1 MFLQIDGDNLV
12 ELWFNSLAHLATSER
27 SVYYNPSVYCR
38 KVFGYTHGVHFEN
51 KIMEQDFYRYSGYDK
66 DMKLA
71 SLRTSYYSDKVK
83 KQHDVLTSIIRKLQ
97 PRQSRG
103 LISFSEPAFDD
114 SSRLK
119 CLDSLYIQKESMTKY
134 EALIIFRATEI
145 YPKMFMDLVFLEEI
159 LNRFAKEKVYCT
171 NFSIFITSGFINMFN
186 APLCAM
192 FLRKYGISCGS
203 WNKAFKDSLKIWDD
217 KFGDPKSID
226 SITMTFIKR
235 IVKRT
240 HRIMEE
246 DGVDVPILLK
256 N

>member
-1 MFLQIDGDNLV
+1 MFVQISGDNLV
-12 ELWFNSLAHLATSER
+12 ELWFNCLAHLATSDR
-27 SVYYNPSVYCR
+27 TVYYNPSVYCR
-38 KVFGYTHGVHFEN
+38 KLFGYTEGVHFR
-51 KIMEQDFYRYSGYDK
+51 KTIMEKDFYRYSGYNK
-66 DMKLA
+66 EMKLS
-71 SLRTSYYSDKVK
+71 SLRKSYYTDKVR
-83 KQHDVLTSIIRKLQ
+83 KQHELLSSIIRKLQ

-119 CLDSLYIQKESMTKY
+119 CLDSLYVQKESMTTY
-134 EALIIFRATEI
+134 EALIVFRATEI
-145 YPKMFMDLVFLEEI
+145 YPKMFMDLVFLEDI
-159 LNRFAKEKVYCT
+159 LQKFTDQKVRCT

-192 FLRKYGISCGS
+192 FLRKYGITAGS
-203 WNKAFKDSLKIWDD
+203 WNPSFKDSLKVWDE
-217 KFGDPKSID
+217 KFRDPRCVDDIS
-226 SITMTFIKR
+226 MTFIQR

-246 DGVDVPILLK
+246 DGVDISILLK

>member
-1 MFLQIDGDNLV
+1 MFLQISGDNLP
-12 ELWFNSLAHLATSER
+12 ELWFNCLAHLCTSER

-38 KVFGYTHGVHFEN
+38 RLYGYTTGVHFN
-51 KIMEQDFYRYSGYDK
+51 KTIMEKDFYRYSGYSK
-66 DMKLA
+66 DMKLS
-71 SLRTSYYSDKVK
+71 SLRTSYYSEKVQ
-83 KQHDVLTSIIRKLQ
+83 KQHKLLKSIIRKLQ

-119 CLDSLYIQKESMTKY
+119 CLDSLYIHKESMTSY

-159 LNRFAKEKVYCT
+159 LKTFNEERVKCIQ
-171 NFSIFITSGFINMFN
+171 FSLFITSGFINMFN

-192 FLRKYGISCGS
+192 FLRKYGITAGS
-203 WNKAFKDSLKIWDD
+203 WNSAFKDSLKVWDE
-217 KFGDPKSID
+217 KFRDPKSLEDIK
-226 SITMTFIKR
+226 MTFIQR

-246 DGVDVPILLK
+246 DGIDISILLK